1 MRQVKSISILL
12 ALLFIIPSCKNTKN
26 KDSIVIKNDNSSE
39 ITFILEM
46 NTRDNIKSDVED
58 FTQYLSDFI
67 VEREPST
74 IYGYYISEDG
84 KKVTLIERYNN
95 SLDGIKHGEDFI
107 NGPNFENFFKFFEI
121 ETFIVLGK
129 ASDDFKKFCSEN
141 GFVIDYRESI
151 GGYIRK

>member
-1 MRQVKSISILL
+1 M
-12 ALLFIIPSCKNTKN
+12 
-26 KDSIVIKNDNSSE
+26 
-39 ITFILEM
+39 
-46 NTRDNIKSDVED
+46 
-58 FTQYLSDFI
+58 
-67 VEREPST
+67 
-74 IYGYYISEDG
+74 
-84 KKVTLIERYNN
+84 IERYNN

-141 GFVIDYRESI
+141 GFEIDYRESI

>member
-12 ALLFIIPSCKNTKN
+12 VFLFAIPSCKNIMY
-26 KDSIVIKNDNSSE
+26 KDSVVIKNADSNE
-39 ITFILEM
+39 LTFILEM
-46 NTRDNIKSDVED
+46 NTKNNLNAEIED

-74 IYGYYISEDG
+74 IYGYYLSEDG

-129 ASDDFKKFCSEN
+129 ASDEFKKFCSEN